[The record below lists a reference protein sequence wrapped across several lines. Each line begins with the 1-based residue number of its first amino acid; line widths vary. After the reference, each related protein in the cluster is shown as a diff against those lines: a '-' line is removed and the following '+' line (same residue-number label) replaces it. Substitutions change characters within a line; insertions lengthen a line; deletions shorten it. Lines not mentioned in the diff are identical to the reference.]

1 MNIQAYIESGIVESY
16 VYGLCNEAEA
26 LDFERLCALHLEL
39 QAELDKT
46 MQAMHNYAQAN
57 AKTPPSFIKENIFAQ
72 IDELEKPTIHISK
85 VEQAEVIPIT
95 KTNNNYWM
103 AAAAVIIVSLIG
115 NVVLYTK
122 WQNAN
127 ELVLALNS
135 EKSVLA
141 NSEKSTKVKL
151 NEYKAEMEIMS
162 DPQVQKIVMPSV
174 DKTRNQMA
182 MVYWKKDTREVFLQ
196 IKQLPSPAAG
206 KQYQLW
212 AIVDGK
218 PVDAGVI
225 NMNNDTLLYKMKDF
239 GAAQAF
245 AITLEN
251 EGGSAQPTLSNLY
264 VMGGV

>member
-1 MNIQAYIESGIVESY
+1 MNIEAYIESGIVESY
-16 VYGLCNEAEA
+16 VYGLCTEAEA
-26 LDFERLCALHLEL
+26 LDFERLCALYPEL
-39 QAELDKT
+39 QAELNKT
-46 MQAMHNYAQAN
+46 LQTLEQFAKAN
-57 AKTPPSFIKENIFAQ
+57 GQTPPAFVKENLLAE

-95 KTNNNYWM
+95 SNNNYWI
-103 AAAAVIIVSLIG
+103 AAAVLLLVSLIG
-115 NVVLYTK
+115 NAFLYNK
-122 WQNAN
+122 WQKAS
-127 ELVLALNS
+127 ETIIALNL

-141 NSEKSTKVKL
+141 SNEKNAVVRL
-151 NEYKAEMEIMS
+151 NAYKAEMDVIS
-162 DPQVQKIVMPSV
+162 DPKTQKITLPSV
-174 DKTRNQMA
+174 DKALNQLA
-182 MVYWKKDTREVFLQ
+182 FVYWKKETREVFLQ
-196 IKQLPSPAAG
+196 VASLPIPEAG

-225 NMNNDTLLYKMKDF
+225 KLEKDTLLYKMKDF

-251 EGGSAQPTLSNLY
+251 EGGSSQPNLANLR